1 MTFARRWLCF
11 LCATLLPVAAAQA
24 TGPVWRV
31 TAPGGKVLYLAGS
44 MHSLRSVD
52 YPLPP
57 QFNRA
62 FEASTRLAF
71 EVDPQELNRSSD
83 SMVRGGKY
91 GRRDSLKNHVDA
103 RTYEYLRRVFKIMG
117 VPEEKFSGYRPW
129 LLSFF
134 VQTPGLHGFSDDLG
148 IEEFLTK
155 RARAN
160 GKPTTGL
167 ESAREHADVFAAMTD
182 VQAEATLLITFIPQG
197 DAVQS
202 GTRMVNAWRRG
213 DADLLWREVH
223 EGYRDYPAIAERL
236 LENRNRNWVPKIERF
251 IASGK
256 TYMVT
261 VGAAHMGGPGG
272 LLALLKARG
281 YSIEQL

>member
-11 LCATLLPVAAAQA
+11 LCAMLLPVAAAHA

-31 TAPGGKVLYLAGS
+31 TGPGGKVLYLAGS

-52 YPLPP
+52 YPLPS

-62 FEASTRLAF
+62 FEASSRLAF
-71 EVDPQELNRSSD
+71 EVDPQEPNRSAE
-83 SMVRGGKY
+83 SMVRGGEY
-91 GRRDSLKNHVDA
+91 RRGDSLKNHVDA
-103 RTYEYLRRVFKIMG
+103 RTYDYVRRIFKIMG
-117 VPEEKFSGYRPW
+117 MPEEKFSRYRPW
-129 LLSFF
+129 LLSLF
-134 VQTPGLHGFSDDLG
+134 VQSPGLHGFSDDLG
-148 IEEFLTK
+148 VEEFLTK

-160 GKPTTGL
+160 GKPTSGL

-197 DAVQS
+197 VQS
-202 GTRMVNAWRRG
+202 GSEMVSAWRRG
-213 DADLLWREVH
+213 DADALWREVH
-223 EGYRDYPAIAERL
+223 AGYRDYPAIAERL
-236 LENRNRNWVPKIERF
+236 LENRNRAWVPKIERF
-251 IASGK
+251 IASGQ

-261 VGAAHMGGPGG
+261 VGAAHMGGPNG